1 VSARTL
7 DFTRAGSHLLDK
19 ILSRAI
25 YKFPKL
31 TNNFAIGESL
41 FVLYRISSFNN
52 KSKGD
57 TFMSVLK
64 TTLKIGAGIL
74 ATVTIAGG
82 IVTAGKHD
90 ERKKEAIEKAIAAPG
105 PISVDG
111 VKYSVRSFDKAPE
124 GCQKL
129 GAYRVLSSEGNLIAI
144 ASKPDAFRTVCT
156 GKLQN
161 G

>member
-1 VSARTL
+1 MVDPGEARPRWARRHLVSAAKL
-7 DFTRAGSHLLDK
+7 PIAGLGV
-19 ILSRAI
+19 
-25 YKFPKL
+25 
-31 TNNFAIGESL
+31 N
-41 FVLYRISSFNN
+41 RIS
-52 KSKGD
+52 
-57 TFMSVLK
+57 MLK